1 MKNFILTFIC
11 FCTALPAFAQAKL
24 ETKKFRISD
33 LCEKTMEIVLT
44 GNPMVDAAY
53 RSKAQ
58 DVWHISPYEF
68 CTREQFAQRKKSRE
82 YYFLVITDNSFG
94 KETSP
99 GIKFLSMYKGDP
111 KAGEGVDG
119 LYKITSVPFCS
130 ADWGDGRE
138 ATFIPAMLDMVQ
150 QQALSILGREFNI
163 GDVVRVKGRN
173 VLGDWP
179 GKILIAD
186 CDLAFGADKALISSL
201 KEDYVEIMDPDSVC
215 GSFDNREEC
224 LVGYVV
230 APENPEKGSV
240 CYTFLINAATYEL
253 HYMHRRSITD
263 SSPAGFTKAELKGFA
278 LHSFGK

>member
-1 MKNFILTFIC
+1 MKKFIPILFFAC
-11 FCTALPAFAQAKL
+11 VAFSASAQAKL
-24 ETKKFRISD
+24 ETKKFKISD
-33 LCEKTMEIVLT
+33 LCERTMEMVLT
-44 GNPMVDAAY
+44 GNTIVDAAY
-53 RSKAQ
+53 RDKAQ

-68 CTREQFAQRKKSRE
+68 CTVEQFEQRKKSRE
-82 YYFLVITDNSFG
+82 YYFIVLTDNSFG

-111 KAGEGVDG
+111 KAREGVDG

-138 ATFIPAMLDMVQ
+138 ATVLPAMLNAIQ
-150 QQALSILGREFNI
+150 QQALSILGKEFNI
-163 GDVVRVKGRN
+163 GEVIRVSGRN

-186 CDLAFGADKALISSL
+186 CDLAFERNADASAEPDS
-201 KEDYVEIMDPDSVC
+201 YVKITDPDTLSAAMA
-215 GSFDNREEC
+215 DREDC

-240 CYTFLINAATYEL
+240 CFTYLINAATYEL
-253 HYMHRRSITD
+253 HYMRRRNISN
-263 SSPAGFTKAELKGFA
+263 SSPAGFTRSELKGFE